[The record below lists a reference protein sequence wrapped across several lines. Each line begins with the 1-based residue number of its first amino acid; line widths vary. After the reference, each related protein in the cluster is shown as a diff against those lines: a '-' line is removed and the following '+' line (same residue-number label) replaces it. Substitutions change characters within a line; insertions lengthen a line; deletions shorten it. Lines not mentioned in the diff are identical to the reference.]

1 MSKSR
6 ITAVVVAMALVGMP
20 VILGSSAA
28 FAATSNG
35 TSDTSTAPTFGA
47 ADRDEEDEDGEEYEH
62 ENHHG
67 VIPPVVIRPHQEGDE
82 YGEEDDDEDDE
93 DGAGGTLPP
102 LPNATPSPGAT
113 DGPSRG
119 EEGFAPAYNQRGQ
132 FVVAPL
138 GAPLADVG
146 LGADPGAVT
155 GRTVSKIDPE
165 SSPAISME
173 GVKTS
178 AKTPSQI
185 FMESATVGLTAM
197 GVGAIALGGIAGVR
211 AIRLRKNPLG
221 DYFYDSEK

>member
-6 ITAVVVAMALVGMP
+6 ITAAVVAMALVGMP
-20 VILGSSAA
+20 VIFGSSAA
-28 FAATSNG
+28 FASTSTG
-35 TSDTSTAPTFGA
+35 TSDSSTAPSFTA
-47 ADRDEEDEDGEEYEH
+47 ADRDDEGEDGEESDNESH
-62 ENHHG
+62 HHG

-82 YGEEDDDEDDE
+82 YGEGDDDDDDDE

-102 LPNATPSPGAT
+102 LPGATPAPSASPYADSEFG
-113 DGPSRG
+113 
-119 EEGFAPAYNQRGQ
+119 PAYNQRGQ

-138 GAPLADVG
+138 GGPG
-146 LGADPGAVT
+146 SNGGPGA
-155 GRTVSKIDPE
+155 GAGPTVSRIDPQAA
-165 SSPAISME
+165 PPISMQ
-173 GVKTS
+173 GVQTS